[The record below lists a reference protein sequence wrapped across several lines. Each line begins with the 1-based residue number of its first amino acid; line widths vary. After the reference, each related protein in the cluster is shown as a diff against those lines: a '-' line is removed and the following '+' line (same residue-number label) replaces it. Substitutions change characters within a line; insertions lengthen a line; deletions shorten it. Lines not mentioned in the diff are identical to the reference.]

1 MDFWAAWCPFCIEEM
16 PELQTAQEEYGEDL
30 VMIGIHRTDT
40 EKAETGLKFAED
52 RDISYLLVSDSNGA
66 LYEASGGFG
75 MPVAVFIDRKGVVQ
89 DIKVGPKTKEEIKEK
104 VSKLLRE

>member
-1 MDFWAAWCPFCIEEM
+1 
-16 PELQTAQEEYGEDL
+16 
-30 VMIGIHRTDT
+30 
-40 EKAETGLKFAED
+40 
-52 RDISYLLVSDSNGA
+52 
-66 LYEASGGFG
+66 